1 MLAQKIPVDS
11 PNDLSGDDIIVCKDL
26 VKTYVMGDQT
36 VNALR
41 GVSFSIKKGEFIAV
55 LGPSGSGKSTC
66 MNLLGCLDTPTSGQ
80 LILDGV
86 DIGKLDSDELAL
98 IRSEKIG
105 FVFQQ
110 FNLLPRTTAVDN
122 ITLPLLYSKVPK
134 SEHRARAI
142 DCLNRVKLG
151 DRGDHHPS
159 QLSGGQQ
166 QRVAIARSLVNNP
179 IMILADEPTGALDT
193 RTSIEIMAL
202 FQQLNKKGITIILV
216 THEPEI
222 ADAAKRQLY
231 FRDGEL
237 QRDIINS
244 HPHDMIAEAQNL
256 SDQDKADQ
264 DKSDQDKN
272 EEDTKITGV
281 STN

>member
-1 MLAQKIPVDS
+1 MS
-11 PNDLSGDDIIVCKDL
+11 NDDIIVCEDL

-41 GVSFSIKKGEFIAV
+41 GVSFSIKRGEFIAV

-66 MNLLGCLDTPTSGQ
+66 MNLLGCLDTPTSGR
-80 LILDGV
+80 LLLDGV
-86 DIGKLDSDELAL
+86 DVSKLDSDELAH

-110 FNLLPRTTAVDN
+110 FNLLARTTAVDN
-122 ITLPLLYSKVPK
+122 IILPLLYSKVPK
-134 SEHRARAI
+134 SEHKSRAV

-166 QRVAIARSLVNNP
+166 QRVAIARALVNNP
-179 IMILADEPTGALDT
+179 VMILADEPTGALDT
-193 RTSIEIMAL
+193 QTSCEIMAL
-202 FQQLNKKGITIILV
+202 FQQLNEKGITIILV

-222 ADAAKRQLY
+222 AAAAKRQLF
-231 FRDGEL
+231 FRDGLL
-237 QRDIINS
+237 QEDIIN
-244 HPHDMIAEAQNL
+244 PNPVDMVVEAKRLAAEDDNVEPAAVVN
-256 SDQDKADQ
+256 
-264 DKSDQDKN
+264 
-272 EEDTKITGV
+272 G
-281 STN
+281 